1 MEVGQIGL
9 HGADVTL
16 TAGKLETGFAII
28 QLHFLM
34 ELIVLETALRRTLA
48 MEKIAAQE
56 TQSILDV
63 SKHPHC
69 LKQEIM
75 WRIMT

>member
-1 MEVGQIGL
+1 MEVGRIGL

-48 MEKIAAQE
+48 MEKIVAQE
-56 TQSILDV
+56 TQNILDV
-63 SKHPHC
+63 LKHHPC
-69 LKQEIM
+69 QK
-75 WRIMT
+75 

>member
-28 QLHFLM
+28 LLHFLV
-34 ELIVLETALRRTLA
+34 ELIVLETVLRRTLA
-48 MEKIAAQE
+48 MEKIVAQ
-56 TQSILDV
+56 V
-63 SKHPHC
+63 
-69 LKQEIM
+69 
-75 WRIMT
+75 

>member
-1 MEVGQIGL
+1 MEVGQTGL

-28 QLHFLM
+28 LRHFLV
-34 ELIVLETALRRTLA
+34 ELIVPATVLRRTLA

-56 TQSILDV
+56 TQNILDV
-63 SKHPHC
+63 LKLHHC
-69 LKQEIM
+69 Q
-75 WRIMT
+75 T

>member
-1 MEVGQIGL
+1 MEVGRIGL

-28 QLHFLM
+28 LLHFLM

-63 SKHPHC
+63 LKHHPC
-69 LKQEIM
+69 QK
-75 WRIMT
+75 

>member
-1 MEVGQIGL
+1 MEVGQTGL

-56 TQSILDV
+56 TQNILDAL
-63 SKHPHC
+63 KNHHC
-69 LKQEIM
+69 QK
-75 WRIMT
+75 

>member
-28 QLHFLM
+28 RLHFLV
-34 ELIVLETALRRTLA
+34 ELIVPATVVRRTLA

-56 TQSILDV
+56 TQNILDAL
-63 SKHPHC
+63 KNHHC
-69 LKQEIM
+69 QK
-75 WRIMT
+75 

>member
-28 QLHFLM
+28 LLHSLM
-34 ELIVLETALRRTLA
+34 ELIVPATVLRRTLA
-48 MEKIAAQE
+48 MEKIVAQ
-56 TQSILDV
+56 V
-63 SKHPHC
+63 
-69 LKQEIM
+69 
-75 WRIMT
+75 

>member
-1 MEVGQIGL
+1 MEVGQTGL

-16 TAGKLETGFAII
+16 TAGKLETEFVII

-34 ELIVLETALRRTLA
+34 ELIVLETVVRRTLA

-75 WRIMT
+75 WRMMT

>member
-16 TAGKLETGFAII
+16 TAGKLETEFVII

-48 MEKIAAQE
+48 MEKIVAQE

-63 SKHPHC
+63 LKHHPC
-69 LKQEIM
+69 QK
-75 WRIMT
+75 

>member
-48 MEKIAAQE
+48 MEKIAAQ
-56 TQSILDV
+56 V
-63 SKHPHC
+63 
-69 LKQEIM
+69 
-75 WRIMT
+75 

>member
-1 MEVGQIGL
+1 MEVGQTGL

-28 QLHFLM
+28 LLHFLV
-34 ELIVLETALRRTLA
+34 ELIVLATVLRRTLA

-56 TQSILDV
+56 TQNILDAL
-63 SKHPHC
+63 KNHHC
-69 LKQEIM
+69 QK
-75 WRIMT
+75 